1 MSGLLNDSNFRIMQ
15 KSLDALWLR
24 QKVISNNIANIDTP
38 GYKSKRVEFENI
50 LNNQLTSL
58 NNDQG
63 TNDQLQSIEPQIIED
78 NKYIMR
84 EDGNNVDIDAQ
95 NIELVRT
102 QIQYEYMTRMI
113 SNAISREKYAITEGR
128 W

>member
-38 GYKSKRVEFENI
+38 GYKSKRIEFENI

-63 TNDQLQSIEPQIIED
+63 MNDQLQSIEPQIIED

-128 W
+128 

>member
-63 TNDQLQSIEPQIIED
+63 TNNQLQSIEPQIIED

-113 SNAISREKYAITEGR
+113 SSAISREKYAITEGR

>member
-63 TNDQLQSIEPQIIED
+63 MNDQLQSIEPQIIED

-128 W
+128 

>member
-113 SNAISREKYAITEGR
+113 SSAISREKYAITEGR
-128 W
+128 

>member
-63 TNDQLQSIEPQIIED
+63 TNDQLQSREPQIIED

-128 W
+128 

>member
-63 TNDQLQSIEPQIIED
+63 TNNQLQSIEPQIIED

-128 W
+128 

>member
-63 TNDQLQSIEPQIIED
+63 TNDQLQSREPQIIED

>member
-63 TNDQLQSIEPQIIED
+63 TNDQLQSREPQIIED

-113 SNAISREKYAITEGR
+113 SSAISREKYAITEGR
-128 W
+128 

>member
-128 W
+128 